1 MSQNSTT
8 VSVIRIKP
16 NHYIHVVDNNTNV
29 THVEIGPKTFS
40 RLDHERVLNANPE
53 PMIMIPPRHYAI
65 IDNPCVRNPA
75 TKKPEVDQYGQ
86 VRLRHGDQEIR
97 FSQEP
102 FPLYPGEV
110 LSGKPTPLQVVQA
123 NHALRLRG
131 IRDFEETI
139 GDPASKD
146 AKVIR
151 RLAGDEWLFEGPATY
166 FPRVEVQ
173 VVEVVKAQIIKDNQ
187 ALKLRARQA
196 CIDRKGVARTAG
208 EEWLVRDAGA
218 YLPGV
223 HEEIVGV
230 ISAHVL
236 TEKVAL
242 HLLATRTFVD
252 VFGKK
257 RKAGEEWLVSI
268 RDAETHIPDVYE
280 QVVGVVNATTLN
292 SRQFCVI
299 VDPVGQDGKNRLGHR
314 ELLRGEAT
322 FFLRPGEKIE
332 KGQVQNVY
340 VLGEEEALLLRARV
354 AFDEQVD
361 KEKKIRRRAGD
372 RWMIYGPCD
381 YIPNIELEVVEKRTA
396 IPLDS
401 NEGIYVRD
409 VSLGTVRAVVGQ
421 SYMLKPNEE
430 LWAKEL
436 PKAVE
441 DLLRRSTS
449 RDQNE
454 GYTDAERDPTR
465 VVTYRVPHNAA
476 VQIYDYKQKKARVV
490 FGPELVMLGPEEQF
504 TVLNLSGG
512 VPKRPNYIKS
522 LALFLGPDFMTDL
535 ITVETADHARLSLKL
550 SYNWQFEIPDRANQI
565 ESGKIFSTPDFTGD
579 LCKAIG
585 SLVRGAV
592 AASSFDEFHKHSAE
606 IIRSAAFLDKDRLVF
621 TGNNLVVTNIDVQ
634 SVEPVDQRTLDSLQK
649 SVQLAIEI
657 TTKSQEAA
665 ARQEAERLEQE
676 ARGRLERQRIS
687 DEAEAER
694 ARRRLLELQA
704 ASAAVES
711 TGQANAEAKARAD
724 AALIEGRSEVT
735 QAKLTSEAVRIQAS
749 AELEQLKLR
758 QESEIEHTKALAE
771 LEISRARE
779 LAEIEAEKFKNIIEA
794 IGADTITSIARA
806 GPELQQK
813 LLNGLGLKSFM
824 ITDGKSPINL
834 FGTASGLIGG
844 MGTQAQ
850 GDQSS
855 DAASDL

>member
-1 MSQNSTT
+1 MASSTSST
-8 VSVIRIKP
+8 VNVIRIKP

-53 PMIMIPPRHYAI
+53 PMIMIPPRHYTI
-65 IDNPCVRNPA
+65 IDNPCIRNPA
-75 TKKPEVDQYGQ
+75 TKKPEVDQHGQ

-97 FSQEP
+97 FAQEP
-102 FPLYPGEV
+102 FPLFPGEV

-131 IRDFEETI
+131 IRDFEEII
-139 GDPASKD
+139 GDPNAKD
-146 AKVIR
+146 AKVIK

-196 CIDRKGVARTAG
+196 CIDRKGVSRTAG
-208 EEWLVRDAGA
+208 EEWLVREAGA

-223 HEEIVGV
+223 NEEVVGI
-230 ISAHVL
+230 ISAQVL
-236 TEKVAL
+236 TEKLAL

-252 VFGKK
+252 VFGKR
-257 RKAGEEWLVSI
+257 RKAGEEWLVTI

-280 QVVGVVNATTLN
+280 QVIGLVNATTLTN
-292 SRQFCVI
+292 RQFCVI
-299 VDPVGQDGKNRLGHR
+299 VDPVSTDGKNRLGHR
-314 ELLRGEAT
+314 ELRKGEAT
-322 FFLRPGEKIE
+322 FFLRPGEKLE
-332 KGQVQNVY
+332 KGIQNVY
-340 VLGEEEALLLRARV
+340 VLGEDEALLLRARV

-361 KEKKIRRRAGD
+361 KEKKLRRRAGD

-409 VSLGTVRAVVGQ
+409 VTIGTVRAVVGQ

-436 PKAVE
+436 PKAVD

-454 GYTDAERDPTR
+454 GFSDQERDPTR

-504 TVLNLSGG
+504 TILNLSGG

-550 SYNWQFEIPDRANQI
+550 SYNWQFEIPDHANQA
-565 ESGKIFSTPDFTGD
+565 EAGKIFSTPDFTGD

-606 IIRSAAFLDKDRLVF
+606 IIRTAAFQDKDRLVF

-649 SVQLAIEI
+649 SVQMAIEI

-711 TGQANAEAKARAD
+711 TGQASAEAKARAD
-724 AALIEGRSEVT
+724 AALIEGRSEVS
-735 QAKLTSEAVRIQAS
+735 QSKLSSEAARIQAV

-758 QESEIEHTKALAE
+758 QESEVGHTKALAE

-779 LAEIEAEKFKNIIEA
+779 LAEIEAEKFKAIIDA

-806 GPELQQK
+806 GPELQAK
-813 LLNGLGLKSFM
+813 LLSGLGLKSFM

-834 FGTASGLIGG
+834 FGTANGLMGG
-844 MGTQAQ
+844 FGGAQQQDQA
-850 GDQSS
+850 S